1 MNAMSAIIT
10 TQIYRKLDKIGPNT
24 LKIVP
29 TSTTTAEKDLEQL
42 AISSLKITEHL
53 TFSDKISALS
63 PQSYNTLSYL
73 QTEHQ
78 NTHTPRST
86 HWITR
91 DRAAIHTCSE
101 LN

>member
-53 TFSDKISALS
+53 TFLTKSLHSHHSLTIHYPTYKLSIRILIHPALL
-63 PQSYNTLSYL
+63 TG
-73 QTEHQ
+73 
-78 NTHTPRST
+78 
-86 HWITR
+86 
-91 DRAAIHTCSE
+91 
-101 LN
+101 